1 MVGGTDLGHFGMSN
15 LSPNK
20 IGSDVLR
27 LGSVMKERDEKT
39 GVAGISW
46 NDRFKNVLVRYSRI
60 ETICPELIGEIVVG
74 LDLWSQILP
83 QVAKDVDGYYLPAN
97 SWGLGPEKTEIYAL
111 VDELILRNR
120 HDLSESLR
128 KKFDALCETAESLDA
143 RYPKETAADDEAE
156 TRLVS
161 LCRRQTLQLRNFLMR
176 LTKVMFGS
184 QSQRSARSH
193 GASRVYIEPGQVGRA
208 GQPRRSQRALNIER
222 LEKELI
228 EHIKAARDYAWA
240 AVSEGRHPTLLARP
254 LKRQLAKLRG
264 LEPWTVSRCF
274 DDPQA
279 KQLRLL
285 WDVAAD
291 LEQIMRFTRK

>member
-1 MVGGTDLGHFGMSN
+1 
-15 LSPNK
+15 
-20 IGSDVLR
+20 
-27 LGSVMKERDEKT
+27 
-39 GVAGISW
+39 
-46 NDRFKNVLVRYSRI
+46 
-60 ETICPELIGEIVVG
+60 
-74 LDLWSQILP
+74 
-83 QVAKDVDGYYLPAN
+83 
-97 SWGLGPEKTEIYAL
+97 
-111 VDELILRNR
+111 
-120 HDLSESLR
+120 
-128 KKFDALCETAESLDA
+128 
-143 RYPKETAADDEAE
+143 
-156 TRLVS
+156 
-161 LCRRQTLQLRNFLMR
+161 MR

-254 LKRQLAKLRG
+254 LKRQLAKLTG